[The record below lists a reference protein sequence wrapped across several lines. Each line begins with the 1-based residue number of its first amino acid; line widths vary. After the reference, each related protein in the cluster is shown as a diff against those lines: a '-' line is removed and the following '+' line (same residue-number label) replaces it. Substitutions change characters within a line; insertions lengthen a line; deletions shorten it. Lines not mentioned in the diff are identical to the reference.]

1 MTLVQEWSEEL
12 GELNKKDYERVLP
25 LINALENEEEAVKN
39 LKKIERDFEDL
50 QTEWKHRID
59 TEDIMNKIWR
69 RIEIIQFAYNTK
81 HGYKKTRWEMFEEI
95 AREKNWEPVIEIID
109 EMIDIESNKDRALT
123 EETVKELEA
132 KYHELLPYITTEIG
146 MGYRGMIINELEKRF
161 RFYTKRM
168 ERQVKGDFGT
178 WLKSARKE
186 KGYSLKKMEE
196 LSGVTASYIHR
207 IEKGARKTP
216 SIPITEKLAIALGV
230 PPRDLLSML
239 GHDTDN
245 TSNEVPGLTELISLS
260 NFTVDGKM
268 VDQKEK
274 DMIVH
279 IINTMLNEEWDEK
292 DIWTKGSDLLKNV
305 SRLKRQLKES

>member
-1 MTLVQEWSEEL
+1 MTLLQEWSEEL
-12 GELNKKDYERVLP
+12 GQLNKKDYERVAP
-25 LINALENEEEAVKN
+25 LVNALEDEDDAVN
-39 LKKIERDFEDL
+39 HLRKIERDFEELQSDWKHKL
-50 QTEWKHRID
+50 QTE
-59 TEDIMNKIWR
+59 DILNKIWR

-95 AREKNWEPVIEIID
+95 AREKNWEPVIEIMD

-123 EETVKELEA
+123 EETVKDLEERYR
-132 KYHELLPYITTEIG
+132 KILPYIATEIG
-146 MGYRGMIINELEKRF
+146 MGYRGMIMNEFDKRF
-161 RFYTKRM
+161 RFYKKRM
-168 ERQVKGDFGT
+168 ERQVKGDFGS

-230 PPRDLLSML
+230 PPRDLLNML
-239 GHDTDN
+239 GHSTDDVK
-245 TSNEVPGLTELISLS
+245 EDGIGLTELIALN

-268 VDQKEK
+268 VNQQEK
-274 DMIVH
+274 DMIVN
-279 IINTMLNEEWDEK
+279 ILNTMLNEDWDEQ
-292 DIWTKGSDLLKNV
+292 DVWTKGADLLKNV
-305 SRLKRQLKES
+305 ARLKRQLKES